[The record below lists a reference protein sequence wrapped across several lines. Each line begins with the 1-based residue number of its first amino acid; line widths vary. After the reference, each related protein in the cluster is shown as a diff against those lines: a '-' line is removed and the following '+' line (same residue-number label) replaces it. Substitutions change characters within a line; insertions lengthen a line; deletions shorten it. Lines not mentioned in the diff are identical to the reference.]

1 LKDGFVEIV
10 VSDDRL
16 HLGMEFFQEGVGDL
30 PPSIHDASGIIESS
44 VDEIPSPD
52 DQVRLEGVHQ
62 LRCLFK
68 SLRGALLLPGMAIR
82 EKTETQWSKI
92 G

>member
-16 HLGMEFFQEGVGDL
+16 HSGMEFFQESVGYL
-30 PPSIHDASGIIESS
+30 PASIHDAAGIIESS

-52 DQVRLEGVHQ
+52 HQVGLEGIHQ
-62 LRCLFK
+62 LR
-68 SLRGALLLPGMAIR
+68 SLL
-82 EKTETQWSKI
+82 
-92 G
+92 